1 MVTVVT
7 IAIFREQAGETVGMT
22 SPETSRADAV
32 AWLVGRLRFEQLL
45 ADLQARAA
53 AQGAPVHLQDAEAA
67 PAAVRRAA

>member
-1 MVTVVT
+1 
-7 IAIFREQAGETVGMT
+7 MT